1 MELLPSVDLI
11 LEPSTHNFLPHLL
24 NALDEE
30 LLEIVALNLR
40 IRLLRDQLAMHTPVL
55 VDHVLK
61 LANQLI
67 VVGFQRLH
75 VLNDVV
81 FDVLRRHFR
90 LEYVVDESFKF
101 LVACRYL
108 LILAAGCLRGRLRIC
123 FGF

>member
-11 LEPSTHNFLPHLL
+11 LEPSAHNFLPHLL
-24 NALDEE
+24 NAFDEE

-40 IRLLRDQLAMHTPVL
+40 IRLLRDQLAMHTPVF
-55 VDHVLK
+55 VDHILK

-67 VVGFQRLH
+67 VVGFQCLH

-90 LEYVVDESFKF
+90 FEYVIDESFKF
-101 LVACRYL
+101 LVSCRYL
-108 LILAAGCLRGRLRIC
+108 LILAAGCLRG
-123 FGF
+123 

>member
-1 MELLPSVDLI
+1 MELLSGIDLI
-11 LEPSTHNFLPHLL
+11 LEPSTHNLLPHLL
-24 NALDEE
+24 NTFDEE
-30 LLEIVALNLR
+30 LLKIVALNFR
-40 IRLLRDQLAMHTPVL
+40 IRLLRDQLAMHTLIL

-67 VVGFQRLH
+67 VVGFQRLNI
-75 VLNDVV
+75 LYDVV

-108 LILAAGCLRGRLRIC
+108 LILAAGCLRERLRIF
-123 FGF
+123 FGI

>member
-1 MELLPSVDLI
+1 MELLSGIDLI
-11 LEPSTHNFLPHLL
+11 LEPSAHNLLSHLL

-67 VVGFQRLH
+67 VVGF
-75 VLNDVV
+75 
-81 FDVLRRHFR
+81 
-90 LEYVVDESFKF
+90 
-101 LVACRYL
+101 
-108 LILAAGCLRGRLRIC
+108 
-123 FGF
+123 